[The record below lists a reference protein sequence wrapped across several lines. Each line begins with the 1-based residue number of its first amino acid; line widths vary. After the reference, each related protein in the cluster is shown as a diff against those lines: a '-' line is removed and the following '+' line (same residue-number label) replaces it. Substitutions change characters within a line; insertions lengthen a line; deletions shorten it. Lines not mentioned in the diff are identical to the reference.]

1 MTTLREQLRYSL
13 PKLVANVALALVFWA
28 ISYIASVTLTP
39 LNPDVG
45 FLLQIGSLIVAGI
58 FLIRTLLN
66 VLQIVDKTTGL
77 FLLRLN
83 IKEDWTR
90 QRVFKDAIYIIAILL
105 LTAALFPAL
114 SSHLTFGP
122 LLQEITTYVAL
133 GLILLFVYD
142 IGRTFYRIT
151 ERKANSVADR
161 ISNLTDE
168 E

>member
-1 MTTLREQLRYSL
+1 M
-13 PKLVANVALALVFWA
+13 
-28 ISYIASVTLTP
+28 
-39 LNPDVG
+39 
-45 FLLQIGSLIVAGI
+45 
-58 FLIRTLLN
+58 
-66 VLQIVDKTTGL
+66 DKTTGL